1 MRAGMKLKTNIK
13 HLNGSIRVPGD
24 KSISHRSIIFGSLAE
39 GETKVYDILRGED
52 VLSTM
57 QVFRDLGVEIEDK
70 DGVVT
75 IQGVGMG
82 GLKAPQKALDM
93 GNSGTSIRLISG
105 VLAGAD
111 FEVEMFGDDS
121 LSKRP
126 MDRVTLPLK
135 KMGVSISGQTERD
148 LPPLHLKG
156 TKNLR
161 PIQYELPIASA
172 QVKSALIFAA
182 LQAHGQSV
190 IIEKECTRNHTEDM
204 LQQFG
209 GDLSVDGKK
218 ITVQGPQ
225 KLSGQTV
232 VVPGDISSAAFW
244 LVAGLIVP
252 NSRVVLKNVGINET
266 RTGIIDVI
274 RAMGGKLE
282 ITDIDPIAKSAT
294 LTVETSELNGTEI
307 GGALIPRL
315 IDELPIIAL
324 LATQAQG
331 QTVIKDAEEL
341 KVKETDRIQVVAD
354 ALNSMGATITPTTD
368 GMIIKGKSALHGARV
383 NTFGDH
389 RIGMMTAIAAL
400 LVADGEVELDRAEAI
415 NTSYPSFFDDLETL
429 IHG

>member
-1 MRAGMKLKTNIK
+1 MKLKTNVN
-13 HLNGSIRVPGD
+13 HLKGSIRVPGD

-52 VLSTM
+52 VLSTI

-75 IQGVGMG
+75 IQGVGMD
-82 GLKAPQKALDM
+82 GLKVPQNALDM

-105 VLAGAD
+105 VLAGTD

-135 KMGVSISGQTERD
+135 KMGVTISGQTERD
-148 LPPLHLKG
+148 LPPLQLKG

-161 PIQYELPIASA
+161 TIRYELPIASA

-190 IIEKECTRNHTEDM
+190 IMEKECTRNHTEDM

-209 GDLSVDGKK
+209 GDLSVNGKK

-282 ITDIDPIAKSAT
+282 ITDMDPIAKSAT
-294 LTVETSELNGTEI
+294 LTVETSDLKGTEI

-354 ALNSMGATITPTTD
+354 ALNSMGATITPTAD
-368 GMIIKGKSALHGARV
+368 GMIIKGKSTLHGARV